1 MSTITSNAKQIVLID
16 ARGPRYSAAITT
28 TVLALALITESN
40 YLIGFQFAV
49 FLSAVIFGLRRSIY
63 GLIYRNLIQPRLSGP
78 VPSENEAAPR
88 FAQLIG
94 ALFAFVALLGGVTGN
109 TGVFLVATS
118 FALGAAFLNAAFG
131 FCLGCQVYLRLVR
144 VRARFSKKVSVNQVN
159 FN

>member
-1 MSTITSNAKQIVLID
+1 MSTITNNSKAQVLID

-63 GLIYRNLIQPRLSGP
+63 GLLYRNLIQPRLSGP

-109 TGVFLVATS
+109 TALFLVATS
-118 FALGAAFLNAAFG
+118 FALVAAFLNAAFG

-144 VRARFSKKVSVNQVN
+144 VRARFSKKAGLN
-159 FN
+159 

>member
-1 MSTITSNAKQIVLID
+1 MSTITNNSKAQVFID

-63 GLIYRNLIQPRLSGP
+63 GLLYRNLIQPRLSGP
-78 VPSENEAAPR
+78 VPSESEAAPR

-94 ALFAFVALLGGVTGN
+94 ALFALVALLGGVTGN
-109 TGVFLVATS
+109 TALFLVATS

-144 VRARFSKKVSVNQVN
+144 VLARFSKKAGLN
-159 FN
+159 

>member
-1 MSTITSNAKQIVLID
+1 MSTITSNTKQVVLID

-49 FLSAVIFGLRRSIY
+49 FLSAVLFGLRKSIY
-63 GLIYRNLIQPRLSGP
+63 GFIYRNLIQPRLSGP

-109 TGVFLVATS
+109 TAVFLTATS
-118 FALGAAFLNAAFG
+118 FALIAAFLNAAFG
-131 FCLGCQVYLRLVR
+131 FCLGCQMYLLLVR
-144 VRARFSKKVSVNQVN
+144 FKSKFARA
-159 FN
+159 

>member
-1 MSTITSNAKQIVLID
+1 VSTITSNTKQVVLID

-109 TGVFLVATS
+109 TAIFLTATS
-118 FALGAAFLNAAFG
+118 FALVAAFLNAAFG

-144 VRARFSKKVSVNQVN
+144 VRARFSKKVSVN
-159 FN
+159 